1 MGCENRGDEM
11 RSYMPFKLNLQKK
24 EGSDLQYLFDLFDLF
39 FDIKTEE
46 ELQEEVEYLVHRL
59 AGIANLLRE
68 DGRNI
73 DDYIKTVLGYEKDG
87 K

>member
-11 RSYMPFKLNLQKK
+11 RSDMPTKLNLEEK
-24 EGSDLQYLFDLFDLF
+24 EGSNLRHVYDLF

-46 ELQEEVEYLVHRL
+46 ELQSEVEYLVHRL
-59 AGIANLLRE
+59 ADIAYLLRE
-68 DGRNI
+68 DGRSI
-73 DDYIKTVLGYEKDG
+73 DDYIKVVLGYEKTA